1 MTVKYQ
7 ELFYLLQKFL
17 CFIVISQVKMNP
29 FIISFI
35 ITAWSGQLATFLSY
49 YTLNT
54 WNLVLV
60 LESNVFLFFLIHIY
74 LHTFHEGVGH
84 ITL

>member
-35 ITAWSGQLATFLSY
+35 ITAWSGQLATFFVILHVKY
-49 YTLNT
+49 
-54 WNLVLV
+54 
-60 LESNVFLFFLIHIY
+60 LEFSPCTRV
-74 LHTFHEGVGH
+74 
-84 ITL
+84 